1 MRVIPMVKVV
11 LLTGTIALISGF
23 SGAASA
29 AKMKLPPGACAF
41 ERKAVG
47 NGFLCSYHCDPTK
60 TWCSQQI
67 CVNGGFVQLI
77 NCFLPFCA
85 PSCGG

>member
-1 MRVIPMVKVV
+1 MRLISLAKVV
-11 LLTGTIALISGF
+11 GLTAAIALTLSF
-23 SGAASA
+23 SGVAFA

-41 ERKAVG
+41 DKKAVG
-47 NGFLCSYHCDPTK
+47 NGLICSYHCDPTK

-67 CVNGGFVQLI
+67 CINGQFTQVI